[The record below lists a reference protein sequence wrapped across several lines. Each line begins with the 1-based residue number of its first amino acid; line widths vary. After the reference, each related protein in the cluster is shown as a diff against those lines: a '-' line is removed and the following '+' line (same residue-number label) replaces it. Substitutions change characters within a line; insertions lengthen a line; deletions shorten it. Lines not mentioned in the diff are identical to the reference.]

1 MSKDVINKITMQ
13 VVTLPLAAQELL
25 IDLSVLANKPDLRGC
40 FKEAKAAWRG
50 WTYSEMVAF
59 EAA

>member
-40 FKEAKAAWRG
+40 FKEAKAA
-50 WTYSEMVAF
+50 
-59 EAA
+59 